1 MLHGM
6 VVTGGPILFAYDGS
20 EHAQNAVE
28 RAGAVLRPG
37 SAVVVCVWMP
47 IALAASAATLGVSAD
62 VASRGAHELDAAAR
76 ERAERLADEGAE
88 LARAAG
94 FKAERRAVEGTA
106 SAWHAI
112 LHCADELDAAVI
124 VTGSRGRSSMAA
136 ALLGSTAQGLL
147 HHAHRPVLVVSR

>member
-1 MLHGM
+1 MSA
-6 VVTGGPILFAYDGS
+6 GGPILFAYDGS
-20 EHAQNAVE
+20 EHARNAVE
-28 RAGAVLRPG
+28 RAGGVLRPG

-47 IALAASAATLGVSAD
+47 IALAAPAATLGVSPA
-62 VASRGAHELDAAAR
+62 VASGGARELDAAAR
-76 ERAERLADEGAE
+76 ERAECLADEGAE

-94 FKAERRAVEGTA
+94 FEAERRALEGTA

-112 LHCADELDAAVI
+112 LRCADELDAAVI

-147 HHAHRPVLVVSR
+147 HHAHRPVLVVAR